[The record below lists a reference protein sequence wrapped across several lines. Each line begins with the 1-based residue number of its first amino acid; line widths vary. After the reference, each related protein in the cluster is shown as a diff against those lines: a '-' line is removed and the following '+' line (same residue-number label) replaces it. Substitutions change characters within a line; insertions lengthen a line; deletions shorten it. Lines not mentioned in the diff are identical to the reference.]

1 MATANTKTNAMRILD
16 SNKIDYKMW
25 SYTTKKGEHMDGVE
39 VAHQIGREVHEVY
52 KTLVAQGASKNIYV
66 YVIPVHE
73 NLDLKKGAK
82 AAGEKNIA
90 MINVNDINKFTGYIR
105 GGCSPVGMKKL
116 YKTFVNETAKELNT
130 MIVSAG
136 KIGQQ
141 IELSPQD
148 LEKVIRCEFLDI
160 LK

>member
-1 MATANTKTNAMRILD
+1 MANAKTNAMRILD
-16 SNKIDYKMW
+16 SNKIEYKML

-39 VAHQIGREVHEVY
+39 VAHQIGRDVSEVY
-52 KTLVAQGASKNIYV
+52 KTLVAQGVSKNVYV
-66 YVIPVHE
+66 YVIPVNE
-73 NLDLKKGAK
+73 NLDLKKAAK
-82 AAGEKNIA
+82 VASEKSVE
-90 MINVNDINKFTGYIR
+90 MIHVNDINKLTGYIR

-116 YKTFVNETAKELNT
+116 YKTFVNETAKDLNT

-141 IELSPQD
+141 IELNPFD
-148 LEKVIRCEFLDI
+148 LEKVVGCEFVDV